1 MKGEIRTMIGNF
13 DDEAQNILNNAKIEM
28 NNLGH
33 PYVGT
38 EHLLLSILTSLF
50 F

>member
-1 MKGEIRTMIGNF
+1 MVGNF

-33 PYVGT
+33 PYVVT
-38 EHLLLSILTSLF
+38 
-50 F
+50 